1 MVGWMD
7 GLGLSG
13 WMVGGWMD
21 GLGLS
26 GWMDGWVG
34 SEWVGG
40 WMDGMS
46 GWVAN
51 SAISHAPL
59 LQHIIE

>member
-1 MVGWMD
+1 MD

-40 WMDGMS
+40 WMDGLGLS